1 MRLLLLCTAKEFW
14 QDRVLGLSAEAAF
27 WQLLSLPPLL
37 LAVMG
42 TIGFFG
48 NLLGPATVAGVER
61 AILDAA
67 GRVLAPNAV
76 SNVVQPAV
84 SAVLRPCKKRRVT
97 TRR

>member
-1 MRLLLLCTAKEFW
+1 MTSARVPASLSFRPWSPRGVRLLLLSTAKEFW

-76 SNVVQPAV
+76 
-84 SAVLRPCKKRRVT
+84 
-97 TRR
+97 